1 MDRLPD
7 TSLLGC
13 SHTYCER
20 CITQW
25 VTRKAR
31 CPICSAPVR
40 GLLTE
45 SGDVVY
51 LSPHDARGWG
61 VVVQAQHHIADRSIV
76 RIAHVEE
83 NSVCAD
89 SGLREDNLI
98 RVCRKD
104 GSYVRGAKAIRRS
117 AKLAF
122 LEKRMLRVERVGSL
136 MSREAPEQI
145 AQIGCLAAARQV
157 CRGVSCYF

>member
-1 MDRLPD
+1 MGDAEGAVSHLFRTRPGI
-7 TSLLGC
+7 THGERRRGVPVSTRRAWLGC
-13 SHTYCER
+13 R
-20 CITQW
+20 
-25 VTRKAR
+25 RAGA
-31 CPICSAPVR
+31 APHR
-40 GLLTE
+40 GQEHRAHRPCGREL
-45 SGDVVY
+45 
-51 LSPHDARGWG
+51 G
-61 VVVQAQHHIADRSIV
+61 V
-76 RIAHVEE
+76 
-83 NSVCAD
+83 
-89 SGLREDNLI
+89 REDNLI